1 MATIGRK
8 LVEQITNTAQLPN
21 LIIIVL
27 TIYLPPNKLILVLA
41 QSLHQFLEK
50 LLKLESVRPIIFS
63 IQIHIFDFYYY

>member
-27 TIYLPPNKLILVLA
+27 TIYLPPIKLILVLA
-41 QSLHQFLEK
+41 QSLHQLLEK
-50 LLKLESVRPIIFS
+50 LLKLESVSPIIF
-63 IQIHIFDFYYY
+63 YTNTYL

>member
-27 TIYLPPNKLILVLA
+27 TIYLPPIKLILVLA
-41 QSLHQFLEK
+41 QSLHQLLEK
-50 LLKLESVRPIIFS
+50 LLKLESVRPIIF
-63 IQIHIFDFYYY
+63 YTNTYL